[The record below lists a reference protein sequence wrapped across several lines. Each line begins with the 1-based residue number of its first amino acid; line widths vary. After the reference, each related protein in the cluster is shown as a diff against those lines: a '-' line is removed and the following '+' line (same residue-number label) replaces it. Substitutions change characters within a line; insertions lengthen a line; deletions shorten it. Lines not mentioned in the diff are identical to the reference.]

1 MFRRSACFS
10 SAAEHFTTSFSESR
24 KNSID
29 GLCKSTALTLP
40 SLSHIALWDWSWSA
54 KFCPKADP
62 VWSGLDEEEE
72 GDRNSEIQLQ
82 CSAVTVT
89 PSGMGKSVTVTNC
102 HSNSSFLRALKR
114 PMFEQNPSTFDWYVN
129 QNAKSSSYLASGCS
143 NQSWNNASL
152 CDGIKLS

>member
-24 KNSID
+24 KNSIE

-102 HSNSSFLRALKR
+102 HSNSVTLIVLNESGIAKTVTVADCHCNRCHYNRHPLNWDRDRAAA
-114 PMFEQNPSTFDWYVN
+114 F
-129 QNAKSSSYLASGCS
+129 
-143 NQSWNNASL
+143 
-152 CDGIKLS
+152 